1 MTNHN
6 IDSPSIVYF
15 AMRSNLDGEGHIGSA
30 LVVDTKGIP
39 LEFRCSVPVRPS
51 AVQLALYGTPI
62 RDYIAF
68 NLCGQPLLESLTR
81 NPGVCLVESEPD
93 LNFQE
98 HVSIPVI
105 YVYRTG
111 SSRESD
117 GGIGGNGGSVQYRQ
131 LLQSRRLDELDAAQ
145 DGQLHKESE
154 EDRLRLDSPANFE
167 PVILRS
173 HPDWKQSLKDF
184 LPDLRS
190 LFGSIDLVE
199 PFNRITASCRL
210 LCQEDER
217 FK

>member
-1 MTNHN
+1 MTNRNNHLPN
-6 IDSPSIVYF
+6 IVYF
-15 AMRSNLDGEGHIGSA
+15 AMHSTLDGEGHIGAA

-51 AVQLALYGTPI
+51 AVQTALYGAPI

-68 NLCGQPLLESLTR
+68 NLCGQPLLESLTT
-81 NPGVCLVESEPD
+81 NPAVCLVESEPEFN
-93 LNFQE
+93 LQE

-105 YVYRTG
+105 YAYRDEFSSG
-111 SSRESD
+111 SDS
-117 GGIGGNGGSVQYRQ
+117 GNGGNEDGAQYRQ
-131 LLQSRRLDELDAAQ
+131 LLRSRQPNEHAAVPDTETINKGGEDCIYLQSPSNFAPVV
-145 DGQLHKESE
+145 
-154 EDRLRLDSPANFE
+154 LRNYPNWN
-167 PVILRS
+167 RS
-173 HPDWKQSLKDF
+173 LQDF
-184 LPDLRS
+184 LPDLTR